1 MTALSR
7 ATPVTSFTPA
17 TPAIATL
24 FPFTPVG
31 VDIAKAS
38 FTAAILTADG
48 NCLDNEFSNSPRGF
62 NSFVHW
68 LRKQKVNDAHVL
80 MEATGELHLKL
91 ATYLYERQWFVS
103 VVNPSCT
110 HNHAKS
116 QLKRNKTDW
125 VDARIIAHYCKTQP
139 VRMWTPKS
147 PEEQELQSLTR
158 RLEELK
164 ADHTRESN
172 RLSASPVA
180 PDTRRSIRKHI
191 DFLDKEIESIEKAI
205 ATLLNRCEPLAEK
218 ASLLQTIPGIGKVTA
233 AVILAEIPDLS
244 LFDSARQLAA
254 YAGVTPTHRQSGQQQ
269 KRSRLSKQGNRHLR
283 TALYMAGLSARHHN
297 PLIIPFAD
305 RLAAKGKQKMSV
317 LGAAMRKLLHIVY
330 GVLKSGKPFDPTH
343 LPAGA

>member
-1 MTALSR
+1 MTALSS
-7 ATPVTSFTPA
+7 AIPA

-38 FTAAILTADG
+38 FTAAILLPDG
-48 NCLDNEFSNSPRGF
+48 SCLDNEFTNSPRGF
-62 NSFVHW
+62 NNFAHW
-68 LRKQKVNDAHVL
+68 LRKQKVTDAHVL

-91 ATYLYERQWFVS
+91 ATYLHERQCFVS

-110 HNHAKS
+110 HSYARS

-139 VRMWTPKS
+139 VRMWAPKS
-147 PEEQELQSLTR
+147 SEEQELQSLTR

-164 ADHTRESN
+164 DDRTRESN
-172 RLSASPVA
+172 RLGASPVA

-205 ATLLNRCEPLAEK
+205 ADLLNRCQPLAEK
-218 ASLLQTIPGIGKVTA
+218 AVLLQTIPGIGRVTA
-233 AVILAEIPDLS
+233 AALLAEIPDLS

-254 YAGVTPTHRQSGQQQ
+254 YAGLTPTHRQSGQQQ
-269 KRSRLSKQGNRHLR
+269 RPSRLSKQGNRHLR

-297 PLIIPFAD
+297 PLIVPFAD

-330 GVLKSGKPFDPTH
+330 GVLKSGKPFDPNYV
-343 LPAGA
+343 PAGS